1 MSRIDR
7 RRPRLLALLTDGF
20 AGHGGIAQY
29 NRDLLSALADRW
41 GVHVQTRYD
50 GAPTALPDA
59 VVQYPARRGRFGYVR
74 AALALA
80 RRLRPEVVLA
90 GHIQFAGLAGL
101 AARAAGARLVVQTH
115 GIEVWSPPRRWDRAA
130 AEGAAMVL
138 AVSRDTRRRVL
149 SWAGLPDERVRVLPN
164 TVRSIFVPGDR
175 QAARQ
180 RFAPEAERLIV
191 TVGRL
196 SPEERYKGHD
206 RVIGSLPA
214 LRRRWPGVRY
224 LIAGRGADRERL
236 LALAATLGVADAVA
250 VLDLPH
256 DADLVELYRA
266 ADVMALPSTG
276 EGFGIAFLE
285 ALRCGTPVLGLDV
298 AGAADPLSVQPE
310 GAAREDS
317 VETVL
322 GELLEGRVEVDA
334 VLQSRLEARF
344 GRAVFAARALDLF
357 ETLIP
362 GETT

>member
-29 NRDLLSALADRW
+29 NRDLLSALAYRW
-41 GVHVQTRYD
+41 DVHVLTRYD
-50 GAPTALPDA
+50 GTPAVLPES
-59 VVQYPARRGRFGYVR
+59 VVQYPARRGRLDYVR
-74 AALALA
+74 SALALV

-90 GHIQFAGLAGL
+90 GHVQFAGLGGL
-101 AARAAGARLVVQTH
+101 AARSVAARLVVQTH
-115 GIEVWSPPRRWDRAA
+115 GIEVWSSPRRWDLAA
-130 AEGAAMVL
+130 VEGAAMVL

-149 SWAGLPDERVRVLPN
+149 VWAGLPAERVRVLPN
-164 TVRSIFVPGDR
+164 TVRGIFIPGDR

-180 RFAPEAERLIV
+180 RFAPDADRLIV

-206 RVIGSLPA
+206 RVIGCLPS
-214 LRRRWPGVRY
+214 LRRRWPSVRY
-224 LIAGRGADRERL
+224 LIAGRGADAERL
-236 LALAATLGVADAVA
+236 AALAASLGVSEAVKI
-250 VLDLPH
+250 LDLPR

-310 GAAREDS
+310 GAAREGN
-317 VETVL
+317 VEAVL
-322 GELLEGRVEVDA
+322 GQLLERPVEVDA
-334 VLQSRLEARF
+334 ALQTRLEARF
-344 GRAVFAARALDLF
+344 GRVVYAARALDLF
-357 ETLIP
+357 ETLIS
-362 GETT
+362 GEPI